1 MVIGK
6 VLSNT
11 KPGGFLEPLKLL
23 RIEVGIRFVVEL
35 RALPVSPPL
44 FLVAGVCPAFYNEM
58 T

>member
-35 RALPVSPPL
+35 RVPLVGPPPL
-44 FLVAGVCPAFYNEM
+44 LVGGVCPAFYNEM

>member
-11 KPGGFLEPLKLL
+11 RPGGFLVPLKLL

-35 RALPVSPPL
+35 RVPLAGPPL
-44 FLVAGVCPAFYNEM
+44 FLAGRGCPAFYNEV